1 MLIRGEVLDDLVFDT
16 WKFCQT
22 YKYSKIV
29 WLLLI
34 ALDKVGKEKDELR
47 GLIFKIMHNMNDL
60 KISQSVLKII
70 VSFWSCRAEFT
81 ENQTQSFNL

>member
-16 WKFCQT
+16 WKFCQN

-47 GLIFKIMHNMNDL
+47 GLIFQIKHNMNDL